1 MKSDPHTLFDNLDL
15 LIDDGLILVDPNR
28 EVVRANQSSLST
40 LGTRILN
47 QPLEYFLRHPDI
59 NQAIDNILKFGET
72 SPLTYL
78 RYDDVQHEYVV
89 KFAPF

>member
-59 NQAIDNILKFGET
+59 NQAIDCLLYT
-72 SPLTYL
+72 SPSPRDYAAS
-78 RYDDVQHEYVV
+78 RMPSS
-89 KFAPF
+89 A

>member
-1 MKSDPHTLFDNLDL
+1 MKSDPHTLFDNFDL

-59 NQAIDNILKFGET
+59 NQAIDNIMKFGET
-72 SPLTYL
+72 SPLT
-78 RYDDVQHEYVV
+78 
-89 KFAPF
+89 

>member
-15 LIDDGLILVDPNR
+15 LIDDGLILVDPKR

-59 NQAIDNILKFGET
+59 NQAIDNIM
-72 SPLTYL
+72 
-78 RYDDVQHEYVV
+78 
-89 KFAPF
+89 KFASCTKQSIQKLFRFS